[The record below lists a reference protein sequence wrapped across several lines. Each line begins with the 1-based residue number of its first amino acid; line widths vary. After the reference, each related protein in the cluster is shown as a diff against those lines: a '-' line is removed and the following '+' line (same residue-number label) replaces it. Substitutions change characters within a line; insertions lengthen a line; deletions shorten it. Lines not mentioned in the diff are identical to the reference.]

1 MSRRAW
7 AIASVI
13 LLMVLWGSTF
23 VVTKEAVREVPPL
36 TLGFLR
42 FFIAALV
49 LVPIAFARG
58 GLAALPRPL
67 PVARLAWMGI
77 AGIAVF
83 IISFNYALSYGSA
96 AQGALIFAL
105 VPAAV
110 LIAATIGLG
119 ERPSRRRIV
128 GIVLSIC
135 GVAVVVT
142 AGTTGGSASNPELGA
157 FWMLVAV
164 LAWAVYTVLA
174 KQLEQAD
181 QIVVIAFVS
190 VVSLVLLLPA
200 AAFEVAQ
207 LGWPEPSLA
216 GWLGTLFLGLF
227 ASALA
232 YVWYSRSLQ
241 QLDASVVGVYLNLDP
256 IIGVLTA
263 VVFLGETLNAWQVGG
278 GLVAF
283 AGMWLASTRG

>member
-13 LLMVLWGSTF
+13 LLMVLWGTTF

-49 LVPIAFARG
+49 LLPIAFARG
-58 GLAALPRPL
+58 GLATLPRPL
-67 PVARLAWMGI
+67 PLARLVWMGI

-83 IISFNYALSYGSA
+83 SISFNYAMSYASA
-96 AQGALIFAL
+96 SQGALIFAL

-110 LIAATIGLG
+110 LIAAMVGLG

-135 GVAVVVT
+135 GVAIVVV
-142 AGTTGGSASNPELGA
+142 AGKTGGSASHPVLGA

-164 LAWAVYTVLA
+164 VAWAFYTVLA
-174 KQLEQAD
+174 KKLEQAD
-181 QIVVIAFVS
+181 QIVVIALVS
-190 VVSLVLLLPA
+190 LVSLVLLLPA
-200 AAFEVAQ
+200 AAFEVARFG
-207 LGWPEPSLA
+207 LPEPSPA

-232 YVWYSRSLQ
+232 YVWYSRALQ

-256 IIGVLTA
+256 IVGVITA
-263 VVFLGETLNAWQVGG
+263 VLFLGETLNGLQIAGG
-278 GLVAF
+278 IAAF
-283 AGMWLASTRG
+283 AGMWLASTRD

>member
-1 MSRRAW
+1 MPRRAW
-7 AIASVI
+7 AITSVI
-13 LLMVLWGSTF
+13 LLMVLWGTTF

-49 LVPIAFARG
+49 LVPVAFARG
-58 GLAALPRPL
+58 GLATLPHPL
-67 PVARLAWMGI
+67 PLARLAWMGI

-83 IISFNYALSYGSA
+83 SISFNYAMSYASA
-96 AQGALIFAL
+96 SQGALIFAL

-110 LIAATIGLG
+110 LIAAMLGLG
-119 ERPSRRRIV
+119 ERPSRRRV
-128 GIVLSIC
+128 LGIVLSIC
-135 GVAVVVT
+135 GVAIVVV
-142 AGTTGGSASNPELGA
+142 AGKTGGSGSNPVVGA

-164 LAWAVYTVLA
+164 VAWAFYTVLA
-174 KQLEQAD
+174 KKLEQAD
-181 QIVVIAFVS
+181 QIVVIALVS

-200 AAFEVAQ
+200 AAFEVARFG
-207 LGWPEPSLA
+207 LPEPSLA

-232 YVWYSRSLQ
+232 YVWYSRALQ

-256 IIGVLTA
+256 IVGVITA
-263 VVFLGETLNAWQVGG
+263 VLFLGETLNGLQVAGG
-278 GLVAF
+278 IAAF
-283 AGMWLASTRG
+283 AGMWLASTRD